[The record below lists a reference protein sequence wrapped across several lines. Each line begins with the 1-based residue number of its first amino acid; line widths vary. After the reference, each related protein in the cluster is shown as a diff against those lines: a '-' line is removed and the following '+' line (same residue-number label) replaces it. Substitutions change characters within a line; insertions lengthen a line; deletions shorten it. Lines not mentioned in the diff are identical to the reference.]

1 MLQIVSKHNY
11 CTIASVSE
19 MQDQMVNPKLPS
31 QSSMVNNNT
40 TNYLDY
46 IRKVHTKLKTGIWK
60 VKANVGKIRG
70 AYKPIQSNMDR
81 KNQSKKLEN
90 WNFLLDQIKF

>member
-1 MLQIVSKHNY
+1 MVSKHNY

-31 QSSMVNNNT
+31 QSFMENNT
-40 TNYLDY
+40 TNYLDL

-60 VKANVGKIRG
+60 VRANVGKIRG
-70 AYKPIQSNMDR
+70 AYKPIQSNMDQ
-81 KNQSKKLEN
+81 KNQSKILEN